1 MKRGKSLKDTYILD
15 LEVELQDKTTK
26 TIREIIPDII
36 KGNVEKMISTAMVIG
51 NYTGH
56 ELPKKERLYPY
67 QIRKIF
73 GAIKRIE
80 IDNFDR
86 KKLLLLK
93 PQLVFIA
100 AKNDSNLGIQYLKDV
115 LLEAIDQ
122 VGDSEI
128 HFRHFCDFFEAILA
142 YHQAAEKEF

>member
-1 MKRGKSLKDTYILD
+1 MKETHILN
-15 LEVELQDKTTK
+15 LEIELQDNTKKTV
-26 TIREIIPDII
+26 RDIIPDII
-36 KGNVEKMISTAMVIG
+36 SGNVEKMISAAIVIG
-51 NYTGH
+51 NYIGH

-73 GAIKRIE
+73 GTIKRIE
-80 IDNFDR
+80 IDDFDR

-100 AKNDSNLGIQYLKDV
+100 AKNDSNMGIQYLKDV
-115 LLEAIDQ
+115 LIEAIDQ
-122 VGDSEI
+122 VGESEI
-128 HFRHFCDFFEAILA
+128 YFRHFCDFFEAILA

>member
-1 MKRGKSLKDTYILD
+1 MKDTHILD
-15 LEVELQDKTTK
+15 LEIELQDKTKK
-26 TIREIIPDII
+26 TVREIIPDII
-36 KGNVEKMISTAMVIG
+36 RGQVELMISAAMIIG
-51 NYTGH
+51 NYIGH

-115 LLEAIDQ
+115 LIEAIDQ

-128 HFRHFCDFFEAILA
+128 YFRHFCDFFESILA

>member
-1 MKRGKSLKDTYILD
+1 LKDTHILD
-15 LEVELQDKTTK
+15 LEVELQDKTK
-26 TIREIIPDII
+26 KSVREIIPDII
-36 KGNVEKMISTAMVIG
+36 TGQVEKMISAAMIIG
-51 NYTGH
+51 NYIGR

-115 LLEAIDQ
+115 LLESIDH
-122 VGDSEI
+122 VGDNEI
-128 HFRHFCDFFEAILA
+128 YFRHFCDFFESILA
-142 YHQAAEKEF
+142 YHQAAEKEV